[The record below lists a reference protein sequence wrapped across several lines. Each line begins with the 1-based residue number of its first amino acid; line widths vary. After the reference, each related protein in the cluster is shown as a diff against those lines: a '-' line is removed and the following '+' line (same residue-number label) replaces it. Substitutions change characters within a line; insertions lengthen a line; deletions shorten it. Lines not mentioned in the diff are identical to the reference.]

1 MKVQAQGKGK
11 NIPFLHM
18 YQDTL
23 TLSHNLPCSEYS
35 TFGPALSLSQAKVL
49 LSTNYPFLKGHVFH
63 SQKVSQST
71 Q

>member
-1 MKVQAQGKGK
+1 MKVQAQGKGR
-11 NIPFLHM
+11 NIPFFIM
-18 YQDTL
+18 YQDPL

-35 TFGPALSLSQAKVL
+35 TFVPALSLSQAKVP
-49 LSTNYPFLKGHVFH
+49 LSTNYPFFKGHVFH